1 MKLNASYTVLA
12 KEIFEAAV
20 SVRGVGGEDRG
31 QRTEDQ
37 SYHNTEPSL
46 RLIVISRTSEENDRR
61 DTMEHE
67 LI

>member
-20 SVRGVGGEDRG
+20 SVRGVGEDRG

-67 LI
+67 FI

>member
-31 QRTEDQ
+31 QRT
-37 SYHNTEPSL
+37 SHITTL
-46 RLIVISRTSEENDRR
+46 SR
-61 DTMEHE
+61 H
-67 LI
+67 